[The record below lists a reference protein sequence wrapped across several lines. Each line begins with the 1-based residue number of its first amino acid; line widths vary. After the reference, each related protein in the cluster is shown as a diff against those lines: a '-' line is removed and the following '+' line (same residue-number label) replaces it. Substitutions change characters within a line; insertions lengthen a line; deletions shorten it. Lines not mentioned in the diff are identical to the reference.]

1 MSSFREQ
8 HNTLRTG
15 RRAPEGERGLTAAA
29 GAWSGKETT
38 GTRCESP
45 EPLCVWCGREWFVG
59 WDTQLT
65 RGRWWWRHA
74 SPARH
79 HLTPCH
85 ATWKGR
91 SVSSAARCREERHA
105 CKAGII
111 AAHSKGRSER
121 WSVRREATRV
131 RQRDD
136 ALTCSH
142 LGGSS
147 PTTPAPSGESRSVD
161 PSSKHPIVVPLWSRS
176 ARRRSGAAGAP
187 EGAMVSRGG
196 GGPHGGRNADGYFQ
210 INCPPPPVLPEEVRK
225 CGVGCVRSKVSNFCV
240 K

>member
-1 MSSFREQ
+1 MPHACTRACLLRSGVFVSRAAQHPEDRE
-8 HNTLRTG
+8 TPLR
-15 RRAPEGERGLTAAA
+15 EERGLTAAA

-45 EPLCVWCGREWFVG
+45 EPLCVWCGREWFVR

-65 RGRWWWRHA
+65 RGRWWWHYA
-74 SPARH
+74 SPANN

-121 WSVRREATRV
+121 WSVRREAT
-131 RQRDD
+131 
-136 ALTCSH
+136 
-142 LGGSS
+142 
-147 PTTPAPSGESRSVD
+147 
-161 PSSKHPIVVPLWSRS
+161 S
-176 ARRRSGAAGAP
+176 ATERRRTHVLTPGWLKPNDTGSL
-187 EGAMVSRGG
+187 RG
-196 GGPHGGRNADGYFQ
+196 
-210 INCPPPPVLPEEVRK
+210 K
-225 CGVGCVRSKVSNFCV
+225 
-240 K
+240 